1 MTANLKTEFWKK
13 AAATLPASVRARHIG
28 DIARAER
35 FELLLEGVI
44 DAWSQIRAALV
55 RASARPTHQH

>member
-1 MTANLKTEFWKK
+1 MLKTEFWKR
-13 AAATLPASVRARHIG
+13 AASTLPATVRARHLG

-44 DAWSQIRAALV
+44 DACSQVKAAFARAFV
-55 RASARPTHQH
+55 RPTHQH

>member
-1 MTANLKTEFWKK
+1 MLKTEFWKR

-44 DAWSQIRAALV
+44 DAWSQIKAVFARAF
-55 RASARPTHQH
+55 ARPTHQH